1 MDIKITDNSLLK
13 STDRKSIV
21 EFESML
27 SSVDGVFFGDTNIC
41 PLKHSFSDGIYVREI
56 FIPAG
61 TVLVG
66 KIHKHDHPNFLM
78 SGIVDV
84 VTEFG
89 SERIEAPKSM
99 ISKSGTKRVV
109 HAITDTVWITVHVNK
124 KNITDIPKLED
135 EIIAKSYSEY
145 DRFIAN
151 KGSLIGR
158 VSNYIKSLSK

>member
-1 MDIKITDNSLLK
+1 MDIELTNNSISK
-13 STDRKSIV
+13 SVDRESIV
-21 EFESML
+21 EFEKML
-27 SSVDGVFFGDTNIC
+27 SNVEGAFFGDTDYC

-78 SGIVDV
+78 SGTVEV

-89 SERIEAPKSM
+89 SERIEAPRSM

-124 KNITDIPKLED
+124 ENTTDIAKLED
-135 EIIAKSYSEY
+135 NIIAKSYDEY
-145 DRFIAN
+145 DSFIS
-151 KGSLIGR
+151 KKKSLIGR
-158 VSNYIKSLSK
+158 LFGYLRLNSK